1 MNNAFRRRTA
11 KSISLLTAG
20 FRMPTLLV
28 GMVVF
33 LVGTLLS
40 LSAPHGSGA
49 PPQKVSADHVRRA
62 KAGLKLFR
70 ERVRPV
76 LIKQCLKCHGGETI
90 EGDFDLSSRKAL
102 MESGMVEKD
111 AKSSHLFDVISHTEE
126 PYMPKKAAKLSAKTI
141 ADIARWIDLGVP
153 YDKPLAKPI
162 GHKRKPA
169 MTITR
174 ADRNFWSFRP
184 LSAPRPPAVRHRGWV
199 RTPIDRFVLARQE
212 AKRLHPNPSA
222 DRQTLIRRAYFDLI
236 GLPPTPKEVDAF
248 IADPDPLAYEKLI
261 DRLLASPHYGEC
273 WAPHWMDI
281 ARFAESFG
289 YEQDYDRPDAYHYR
303 DFLIKAFNSDMP
315 YDRFVRWQ
323 IAGDEA
329 APNNPLAMMATGFL
343 GGGAFP
349 TQLTETEFE
358 SSRYEELD
366 DMTRT
371 TAEAFLGL
379 TIGCARCHDHKFDPI
394 ASSDYYRLISTFTT
408 TIRSRIEVDIDPK
421 GYQQSKDLFDKE
433 HAPLVAAL
441 KKYESQQLPAHF
453 DQWLNRQR
461 TGDVV
466 IPRWR
471 VLNLVGYKSTG
482 GAKLTKLDDDSI
494 LATGRKP
501 DHDMYVFTARTRMR
515 DIRAICL
522 ETLTHRSLVKGGP
535 GRAQNGNFALTD
547 LQVLIRPLSKPKS
560 KPVPAKMVAARAT
573 HEQNRGLLS
582 VRGSIDEGY
591 QSGWA
596 VDLGGIG
603 HAQAAVF
610 DFANPIGFAG
620 GTELTIVMKFS
631 NNVQHSIGRARLS
644 ITTQSSP
651 RPVTGK
657 GIPQQVAAALA
668 TLKRRSLKDLSK
680 PDREVLLHWYARSDA
695 AWRKLRKV
703 VENHLAREP
712 KPGRTMVQV
721 TADGFKPMKHH
732 ADGRGFPHFYPQTY
746 ILNRGD
752 VKQKKGVATQGF
764 LPVLMR
770 GGKQMSH
777 WKVRPPT
784 GWKRT
789 TFRRTA
795 LANWLTDVR
804 YGAGNLAARVIVN
817 RLWQHHF
824 GRGLVATPNDFGY
837 QGDRPTHPR
846 LLDWLAND
854 LVTHGWR
861 MKRLQR
867 LMMTSAVYMQN
878 SRFDEDRARIDRENR
893 LLWRRTPR
901 RLEGEAIR
909 DAMLLVA
916 DRLDPQMYGPGTLDQ
931 NMSRRSVYF
940 FIKRSKLIP
949 MLMLFDW
956 PEHLVSIGQ
965 RNTTTIAPQ
974 ALMFMNS
981 PQGRRYAELF
991 ADRLGN
997 RPVKDMVR
1005 RAYRLALGRSP
1016 DAAEQR
1022 IAAAFIARQT
1032 ASYRQSKTPHAT
1044 QLALTDF
1051 CQTLLSLN
1059 EFAYVD

>member
-1 MNNAFRRRTA
+1 MNNSPRHRSPRSVSSSTTKQRTLPVVVRAFV
-11 KSISLLTAG
+11 I
-20 FRMPTLLV
+20 
-28 GMVVF
+28 
-33 LVGTLLS
+33 LVGTLLV
-40 LSAPHGSGA
+40 LSARNGLGA
-49 PPQKVSADHVRRA
+49 PPRKVSADHARRA

-76 LIKQCLKCHGGETI
+76 FIKQCLKCHGGKTTK
-90 EGDFDLSSRKAL
+90 GDFDLSSRAAL
-102 MESGMVEKD
+102 MDSGMVDED
-111 AKSSHLFDVISHTEE
+111 AKSSHLVEVISHTEE
-126 PYMPKKAAKLSAKTI
+126 PYMPKKAAKLPAKTI
-141 ADIARWIDLGVP
+141 ADIARWIDLGAP
-153 YDKPLAKPI
+153 YDKPLVKPT
-162 GHKRKPA
+162 GRKPKPA

-184 LSAPRPPAVRHRGWV
+184 LSAPKLPNVRDRDWV
-199 RTPIDRFVLARQE
+199 RTPIDRFILARQE
-212 AKRLHPNPSA
+212 QKHLHPNPSA
-222 DRQTLIRRAYFDLI
+222 DRRTLIRRAYFDLI
-236 GLPPTPKEVDAF
+236 GLPPTPNEVDTF

-261 DRLLASPHYGEC
+261 DRLLASPHYGER

-303 DFLIKAFNSDMP
+303 DFLVKAFNGDMP

-329 APNNPLAMMATGFL
+329 APHDPLAMMATGFL

-349 TQLTETEFE
+349 TQLTEAEFE

-379 TIGCARCHDHKFDPI
+379 TIGCARCHDHKYDPI
-394 ASSDYYRLISTFTT
+394 SINDYYRLASTFTT
-408 TIRSRIEVDIDPK
+408 TIRSRIEVDTDPE
-421 GYQQSKDLFDKE
+421 GYRLAKQAFEKE

-441 KKYESQQLPAHF
+441 KAYETTQLPPRF
-453 DQWLNRQR
+453 EQWLQRQKNSAIAMS
-461 TGDVV
+461 G
-466 IPRWR
+466 WR
-471 VLNLVGYKSTG
+471 VLNPVGYKSTG
-482 GAKLTKLDDDSI
+482 GATLTKLDDDSI

-501 DHDMYVFTARTRMR
+501 DHDTYVFTARTRMR
-515 DIRAICL
+515 GIRAICL

-547 LQVLIRPLSKPKS
+547 IQVLVRRLSKPKS
-560 KPVPAKMVAARAT
+560 KPVSVKLVAARAT
-573 HEQNRGLLS
+573 HEQDRGLLS
-582 VRGSIDEGY
+582 VRGSIDDGY

-596 VDLGGIG
+596 VDFGGIG
-603 HAQAAVF
+603 HPQAAVF
-610 DFANPIGFAG
+610 DFAKPIGFEG
-620 GTELTIVMKFS
+620 GSELTVVMKFN

-644 ITTQSSP
+644 ITTESSP
-651 RPVTGK
+651 RPATGK

-668 TLKRRSLKDLSK
+668 ALKKQPVRNLSRT
-680 PDREVLLHWYARSDA
+680 DRAVLFGWFARSDA
-695 AWRKLRKV
+695 GWRKRHQA
-703 VENHLAREP
+703 VETHLAREP
-712 KPGRTMVQV
+712 RSTKTMVQV
-721 TADGFKPMKHH
+721 TADGFHPMKHH
-732 ADGRGFPHFYPQTY
+732 ADGRGFPHFYQHTY

-752 VKQKKGVATQGF
+752 VKQKKKIATQAF

-770 GGKQMSH
+770 GGKQTAD
-777 WKVRPPT
+777 WQTPPPT
-784 GWKRT
+784 GWKRSR
-789 TFRRTA
+789 FRRTA
-795 LANWLTDVR
+795 LANWLTDVEN
-804 YGAGNLAARVIVN
+804 GAGNLAARVIVN

-824 GRGLVATPNDFGY
+824 GRGLVGTPNDFGY
-837 QGDRPTHPR
+837 QGDRPTHPQ

-861 MKRLQR
+861 LKRLHR
-867 LMMTSAVYMQN
+867 LMMTSAVYRQN
-878 SRFDEDRARIDRENR
+878 SRFDEQRARIDRENR
-893 LLWRRTPR
+893 LLWRRAPR

-909 DAMLLVA
+909 DAMLAVA
-916 DRLDPQMYGPGTLDQ
+916 DRLDSRMYGPGTLDQ
-931 NMSRRSVYF
+931 NMPRRSVYF

-965 RNTTTIAPQ
+965 RSSTTIAPQ

-997 RPVKDMVR
+997 RPVEAAVR

-1022 IAAAFIARQT
+1022 IAVAFIARQT
-1032 ASYRQSKTPHAT
+1032 ASYRQSRTPQAT
-1044 QLALTDF
+1044 QHALTDF